1 MIIIIVRVN
10 LKLFTISSFF
20 FIPIIFPF
28 FIPFILMFKYL
39 SFNRNKIS
47 VRYPICIQIFISFN
61 NFTYSNLCL
70 KFVFQ
75 YSLHIKSNGQFRR
88 ISYPRNLPVSLETIS
103 RKSLERIK
111 GYNISLTFAKVID
124 DFFSLSLSPFEI
136 TKQGQSI
143 SLLWKEISFTRSFA
157 LSKRLHN

>member
-1 MIIIIVRVN
+1 M
-10 LKLFTISSFF
+10 KLFTISSFF

-28 FIPFILMFKYL
+28 FIPFILMFEYL

-124 DFFSLSLSPFEI
+124 DFFSLSLPIRDYQTRPIHLVTLE
-136 TKQGQSI
+136 
-143 SLLWKEISFTRSFA
+143 EISFTRSFA